1 MATTFKI
8 AVLAYDYTGD
18 GESEK
23 EFVSYESDL
32 NLVVSW
38 VIRKGYKMD
47 RIILAGFSLG
57 SYSAL
62 SMEGVM
68 PRLLISPV
76 CGIVPFLEGEA
87 KRFGG

>member
-1 MATTFKI
+1 
-8 AVLAYDYTGD
+8 
-18 GESEK
+18 
-23 EFVSYESDL
+23 
-32 NLVVSW
+32 
-38 VIRKGYKMD
+38 MD

-62 SMEGVM
+62 SMEVVM
-68 PRLLISPV
+68 PRVLISPV